1 MSGLDQ
7 MLARIDADA
16 SKEAAEILRSARAEA
31 ADIAAAAK
39 AERDAKAAE
48 LAEKSAR
55 DTAVARDRIAASLE
69 QQHRTALLAAKQQ
82 IIAEML
88 GKAYDA
94 VLALPDDRY
103 FAFLRQVLAAYVQ
116 PRAGEICFSRRDLD
130 RMPEGYLSELQAVAQ
145 EKGGSLTLSGETRA
159 MDGGFVLLYGG
170 IEENCTVR
178 ALFDARREAL
188 QDQVH
193 ALLFA

>member
-1 MSGLDQ
+1 
-7 MLARIDADA
+7 
-16 SKEAAEILRSARAEA
+16 
-31 ADIAAAAK
+31 
-39 AERDAKAAE
+39 
-48 LAEKSAR
+48 
-55 DTAVARDRIAASLE
+55 
-69 QQHRTALLAAKQQ
+69 
-82 IIAEML
+82 
-88 GKAYDA
+88 
-94 VLALPDDRY
+94 
-103 FAFLRQVLAAYVQ
+103 
-116 PRAGEICFSRRDLD
+116 
-130 RMPEGYLSELQAVAQ
+130 MPEGYLSELQAVAR

>member
-16 SKEAAEILRSARAEA
+16 SKEA

-69 QQHRTALLAAKQQ
+69 QQHRTALLAAKQD

-130 RMPEGYLSELQAVAQ
+130 RMPEGYLSELQAVAR

>member
-16 SKEAAEILRSARAEA
+16 SKEAAEILRSAQAEA

-69 QQHRTALLAAKQQ
+69 H
-82 IIAEML
+82 
-88 GKAYDA
+88 
-94 VLALPDDRY
+94 
-103 FAFLRQVLAAYVQ
+103 
-116 PRAGEICFSRRDLD
+116 S
-130 RMPEGYLSELQAVAQ
+130 
-145 EKGGSLTLSGETRA
+145 
-159 MDGGFVLLYGG
+159 
-170 IEENCTVR
+170 
-178 ALFDARREAL
+178 
-188 QDQVH
+188 
-193 ALLFA
+193 